1 MKVVIVDSRNIK
13 EIIDIFP
20 NETIKAVKEKIKLKK
35 GINTD
40 IILHANGNI
49 LEDNDLVDDYDI
61 EENSCII
68 FMGNFR
74 GGNCKANDFY
84 SDEKRIREQINI
96 FRFNL
101 PKKFTDIFIKLK
113 KNHEIEFLNGKIP
126 LNKYRDM
133 INKYFII
140 KI

>member
-84 SDEKRIREQINI
+84 SDEK
-96 FRFNL
+96 
-101 PKKFTDIFIKLK
+101 
-113 KNHEIEFLNGKIP
+113 KNKRT
-126 LNKYRDM
+126 NKH
-133 INKYFII
+133 F
-140 KI
+140 